1 MRRDEVLKRDCFQQR
16 MQQRV
21 LSNRDLN
28 DYSLRQYPKKN
39 YAKKLN
45 KNNEETRK
53 GKQERLS
60 SNRD

>member
-53 GKQERLS
+53 ARET
-60 SNRD
+60 